1 MKPEY
6 PMLGNILSLARL
18 ETWLSSLALAERTID
33 QWLAQVGHP
42 EYEHIIFT
50 GCGTSLYNG
59 QVAKHAMEAM
69 AGIRAEAVPAFS
81 FSRYAQPAGLGAK
94 TLVVGISTTGSTQSA
109 CEALER
115 ARGAGA
121 HTLAVTAFADSP
133 VARLAEGTLLTG
145 GERDNMSVK
154 TSSYVQALIALY
166 LLAIR
171 LGEMGAGNPNA
182 QAKKSAEWRA
192 QILKAGEGA
201 KLFLERGWGEIQYL
215 AEQFTAAPRVF
226 VLGAGTNQGT
236 AEEAA
241 LKVIEMAKLPAEAQ
255 ELEDFFHGRLREVD
269 RTTPMFF
276 VAPKGAAS
284 GRVLD
289 FLTVM
294 DHIQA
299 PAVVLTDEVSEGI
312 RELAAHV
319 IQMPGG
325 VDELMTPLLYIIP
338 LHLFGYELALAR
350 GYDPNA
356 RRYNIVPQKVRYGEK
371 VEELFSIGSPSLPG

>member
-1 MKPEY
+1 MVRQDY
-6 PMLGNILSLARL
+6 PMLGNILSLAKP
-18 ETWLSSLALAERTID
+18 ETWQTSLELAERSID
-33 QWLAQVGHP
+33 QWLDQSGFPEFEQVV
-42 EYEHIIFT
+42 FT

-59 QVAKHAMEAM
+59 QVAKHAVEAL
-69 AGIRAEAVPAFS
+69 AGIRAEAAPAFS
-81 FSRYAQPAGLGAK
+81 FSRYAQPRLLRAK
-94 TLVVGISTTGSTQSA
+94 TLVVGISTTGSTQST
-109 CEALER
+109 CEALEH
-115 ARGAGA
+115 ARRAGA
-121 HTLAVTAFADSP
+121 RTLAVTAFAGSP
-133 VARLAEGTLLTG
+133 ITRAAEGVLLTG
-145 GERDNMSVK
+145 GEKDNMSVK

-171 LGEMGAGNPNA
+171 LGEIGERKNNMDAD
-182 QAKKSAEWRA
+182 WRG
-192 QILKAGEGA
+192 QILKAGEEA
-201 KLFLERGWGEIQYL
+201 RMFLERGRGEIQYL
-215 AEQFTAAPRVF
+215 AEQFAAASQVF
-226 VLGAGTNQGT
+226 VLGAGPNQGT

-269 RTTPMFF
+269 QTTPMFF
-276 VAPKGAAS
+276 IAPKGAAS

-299 PAVVLTDEVSEGI
+299 PAIALTDEVSEGI
-312 RELAAHV
+312 RALATHV

-325 VDELMTPLLYIIP
+325 VDMPEGLDELMTPLLYIIP

-356 RRYNIVPQKVRYGEK
+356 RRYPIVPQRVRFGEK
-371 VEELFSIGSPSLPG
+371 VEEL

>member
-1 MKPEY
+1 V
-6 PMLGNILSLARL
+6 LGS
-18 ETWLSSLALAERTID
+18 
-33 QWLAQVGHP
+33 
-42 EYEHIIFT
+42 
-50 GCGTSLYNG
+50 
-59 QVAKHAMEAM
+59 
-69 AGIRAEAVPAFS
+69 
-81 FSRYAQPAGLGAK
+81 K
-94 TLVVGISTTGSTQSA
+94 TLVVGISTTGKTQSA
-109 CEALER
+109 CDALEH

-133 VARLAEGTLLTG
+133 LTRLAESTILTG
-145 GERDNMSVK
+145 GQADNMSVK

-171 LGEMGAGNPNA
+171 LGEAGGG
-182 QAKKSAEWRA
+182 KIRMDVDWRA
-192 QILKAGEGA
+192 QILQAGEGA
-201 KLFLERGWGEIQYL
+201 RLFLERSRGVIQYL
-215 AEQFTAAPRVF
+215 AEQFPAAPRIF
-226 VLGAGTNQGT
+226 VLGAGANQGT

-269 RTTPMFF
+269 QTTPLFF
-276 VAPKGAAS
+276 IAPQGLSS

-289 FLTVM
+289 FLTAT

-299 PAVVLTDEVSEGI
+299 PTVVLTDEVSEGI
-312 RELAAHV
+312 RALASHV

-325 VDELMTPLLYIIP
+325 LDELLTPLLYILP

-356 RRYNIVPQKVRYGEK
+356 RRYPIVPQRVRYGEK
-371 VEELFSIGSPSLPG
+371 VEEV

>member
-1 MKPEY
+1 
-6 PMLGNILSLARL
+6 
-18 ETWLSSLALAERTID
+18 
-33 QWLAQVGHP
+33 
-42 EYEHIIFT
+42 
-50 GCGTSLYNG
+50 
-59 QVAKHAMEAM
+59 
-69 AGIRAEAVPAFS
+69 
-81 FSRYAQPAGLGAK
+81 
-94 TLVVGISTTGSTQSA
+94 
-109 CEALER
+109 
-115 ARGAGA
+115 
-121 HTLAVTAFADSP
+121 
-133 VARLAEGTLLTG
+133 
-145 GERDNMSVK
+145 
-154 TSSYVQALIALY
+154 
-166 LLAIR
+166 
-171 LGEMGAGNPNA
+171 
-182 QAKKSAEWRA
+182 
-192 QILKAGEGA
+192 
-201 KLFLERGWGEIQYL
+201 
-215 AEQFTAAPRVF
+215 
-226 VLGAGTNQGT
+226 
-236 AEEAA
+236 
-241 LKVIEMAKLPAEAQ
+241 
-255 ELEDFFHGRLREVD
+255 
-269 RTTPMFF
+269 MFF

>member
-1 MKPEY
+1 
-6 PMLGNILSLARL
+6 MLGNILSLSRL
-18 ETWLSSLALAERTID
+18 ETWQSSLELAEWTID
-33 QWLAQVGHP
+33 QWLDQAVRPDFEQVV
-42 EYEHIIFT
+42 FT

-59 QVAKHAMEAM
+59 QVAKYAMETL
-69 AGIRAEAVPAFS
+69 AGIPAEAVPAFT
-81 FSRYAQPAGLGAK
+81 FSRYASPRMLGSK
-94 TLVVGISTTGSTQSA
+94 TLVVGISTTGKTQST
-109 CEALER
+109 CEALAR
-115 ARGAGA
+115 AREHGS
-121 HTLAVTAFADSP
+121 HTLTVTAFADSP
-133 VARLAEGTLLTG
+133 LARTAESTLLTG
-145 GERDNMSVK
+145 GEKDNMSVK
-154 TSSYVQALIALY
+154 TSSYVQALITLY

-171 LGEMGAGNPNA
+171 LGETGGRKTNDVD
-182 QAKKSAEWRA
+182 WRA

-201 KLFLERGWGEIQYL
+201 KLFLERGRGEIQYL
-215 AEQFTAAPRVF
+215 AEQFTGASRVF
-226 VLGAGTNQGT
+226 VLGAGANQGT

-276 VAPKGAAS
+276 IAPKGAS
-284 GRVLD
+284 SERMLD

-299 PAVVLTDEVSEGI
+299 PGIALTDEVSKGI
-312 RELAAHV
+312 RALATHV

-325 VDELMTPLLYIIP
+325 VDMPGGLDELVSPLLYILP

-356 RRYNIVPQKVRYGEK
+356 RRYNIVPQKVRYGQK
-371 VEELFSIGSPSLPG
+371 VEEL